1 VGSGNTLFTPDDY
14 ECFLPKQATGSV
26 RCFGLPG
33 KAEPFHEPE
42 GRARQSP
49 ARRLRIAK
57 LRRARS
63 DARYRFKAPMHDRID
78 VRALHEPVGA
88 GDKPTP
94 DPSQEGNWPS
104 RPAPLL
110 GGVGGGFVV
119 PMHFKRKWGLS
130 MNRRFGVPALAG
142 PGRLKAGHQTSFA
155 AQSGSRSQ
163 CTAQKSRGLSMN
175 RTVTQAASLLYRRL
189 PVGGAWNNTQAPHPA
204 SGQQVGKLRNSRL
217 GSLRYYPIAVHGPN
231 ACGKKPKKGLS
242 KDVASRRPT
251 RNGCSRPSIAAPTC
265 GRFRERAWACSS
277 FGAA

>member
-1 VGSGNTLFTPDDY
+1 VGSGNTPFTPDDY

-130 MNRRFGVPALAG
+130 MNLGAPTSLTTPADAKRRSNRARRVEKPSLTRRAAAGTSTFVPFAG
-142 PGRLKAGHQTSFA
+142 CMSRMIHRSAPESCGCSLVPLQPWRFPGR
-155 AQSGSRSQ
+155 
-163 CTAQKSRGLSMN
+163 
-175 RTVTQAASLLYRRL
+175 
-189 PVGGAWNNTQAPHPA
+189 
-204 SGQQVGKLRNSRL
+204 
-217 GSLRYYPIAVHGPN
+217 
-231 ACGKKPKKGLS
+231 
-242 KDVASRRPT
+242 
-251 RNGCSRPSIAAPTC
+251 
-265 GRFRERAWACSS
+265 
-277 FGAA
+277 